1 MLVSPPYGGRRDGRL
16 KARLEDS
23 RVDRDAV
30 ASRGSRLA
38 ARLAAPLG
46 ARSILAPIFAF
57 SLALGVVGPTIA
69 ADATPQGAEATD
81 DRLSFV
87 EIAYRN
93 RAELQRIASRFQHLI
108 VDRAARTARTEAS
121 AEEIAEL
128 QRAGFRVVVDAAA
141 TQTIRDAETAIANG
155 RFGTRSISGYACY
168 RTVEETYATIDQ
180 LVANKPALASVT
192 NIGPTWLK
200 SRGAGGYDMKVLRLT
215 NSATNA
221 SRPNK
226 PPMVMFGSIHAREY
240 TPAELLTRFA
250 EWLVN
255 GYGTD
260 PEATWLMDNYTFHLI
275 LQANPDGRKKAETGL
290 SWRKNV
296 NNTNGSCSAN
306 SVGIDLNRNFPFHW
320 NITGGVGSS
329 GNACAETYRGPSAQS
344 EPESQNLVRLVAGTP
359 GAGGA
364 YSGGI
369 FPDRR
374 GDAATSA
381 APDDYQGLFLD
392 IHSYSQLVLWSWG
405 DTTAQAPNGPA
416 LRTLGRRMA
425 YFNGY
430 RPQQSDELYATDGTT
445 DDTMYGL
452 LGVPSYT
459 IELGV
464 SFFESCTTFTSSTLP
479 KNLAALKY
487 AARNLTAPYRYP
499 SGPNTVSVS
508 SSSAS
513 VAAGTPVTISAILD
527 DSQFNQTNGT
537 ETTQAIASAKLYV
550 DVPPWEVGASG
561 LTMAASDGSFNATR
575 ETVAATLNTTGL
587 TAGPHLIYVQG
598 TDAAGKPGTP
608 NAAILTITGGG
619 GGGNVAPTANFTVAA
634 TGLTAN
640 FTDTSTDSDG
650 SIASRSW
657 NFGDGTTST
666 AANPSKTYAA
676 AGTYNVV
683 LTVTDNGGLTASKTQ
698 AVTVSGGGGAQTYT
712 NAVDVAIADNATV
725 ESSIV
730 VSGRTGNAPSA
741 TPVAVSIVH
750 TYIGD
755 LKVDLV
761 APDGSVYVL
770 HNRTGGSAD
779 NINSTYTVNVS
790 TEALNGTWKLRV
802 NDNATQDTGY
812 IDSWSITF

>member
-1 MLVSPPYGGRRDGRL
+1 MLVSPPHERCRDVRNGVR
-16 KARLEDS
+16 S
-23 RVDRDAV
+23 RA
-30 ASRGSRLA
+30 SRLA
-38 ARLAAPLG
+38 AGFAFALVLTLGAAWPALAADPSQPS
-46 ARSILAPIFAF
+46 AQ
-57 SLALGVVGPTIA
+57 
-69 ADATPQGAEATD
+69 TPD

-87 EIAYRN
+87 SIAYRN
-93 RAELQRIASRFQHLI
+93 RAQLQQIASRFQHMI
-108 VDRAARTARTEAS
+108 VDRAARVARTEAS

-128 QRAGFRVVVDAAA
+128 ERAGFRVTIDQAA
-141 TQTIRDAETAIANG
+141 TATIRNAESAIASG

-168 RTVEETYATIDQ
+168 RTVEETYTTIDQ
-180 LVANKPALASVT
+180 LVANKPALASVS
-192 NIGPTWLK
+192 NIGPSWLK
-200 SRGAGGYDMKVLRLT
+200 SRGTGGYDMKVLRLT

-226 PPMVMFGSIHAREY
+226 PPMVVFGSIHAREY
-240 TPAELLTRFA
+240 TPAELVTRFA

-255 GYGTD
+255 GHGSD
-260 PEATWLMDNYTFHLI
+260 AEATWLMDNYTFYLV

-296 NNTNGSCSAN
+296 NNTNGTCSAN

-320 NITGGVGSS
+320 NTVVGGSS
-329 GNACAETYRGPSAQS
+329 GNSCAETYRGPVVQS
-344 EPESQNLVRLVAGTP
+344 EPETQNLMRLVAGTP
-359 GAGGA
+359 GAGGT

-405 DTTAQAPNGPA
+405 DTTALAPNGPA

-425 YFNGY
+425 FFNGY
-430 RPQQSDELYATDGTT
+430 RPQQSNELYGTDGTT

-508 SSSAS
+508 TSIAS

-550 DVPPWEVGASG
+550 DVPPWEVGANG
-561 LTMAASDGSFNATR
+561 LAMTASDGSFNTTR
-575 ETVAATLNTTGL
+575 ETVTATLNTTGL
-587 TAGPHLIYVQG
+587 AVGRHLVYVQG
-598 TDAAGKPGTP
+598 TDAAGKPGAP

-619 GGGNVAPTANFTVAA
+619 GGGNIAPTANFTVAS

-650 SIASRSW
+650 TIASRSW
-657 NFGDGTTST
+657 SFGDGTLST
-666 AANPSKTYAA
+666 AANPSKTYST

-683 LTVTDNGGLTASKTQ
+683 LTVTDNGGLSASKTQ
-698 AVTVSGGGGAQTYT
+698 AVTVSGGGGSAQTYT
-712 NAVDVAIADNATV
+712 NAVDVTIADNATV

-761 APDGSVYVL
+761 APDGSIYVL

-779 NINSTYTVNVS
+779 NINTTYTVNVS

-802 NDNATQDTGY
+802 NDNATQDAGY

>member
-1 MLVSPPYGGRRDGRL
+1 MLVSPPHGGRR
-16 KARLEDS
+16 ADS
-23 RVDRDAV
+23 AAV
-30 ASRGSRLA
+30 ASRFSRFA
-38 ARLAAPLG
+38 ARLGFAPM
-46 ARSILAPIFAF
+46 FAL
-57 SLALGVVGPTIA
+57 SLALGAVQPAAA
-69 ADATPQGAEATD
+69 ADSTPTGAETTD

-87 EIAYRN
+87 GIAYRN
-93 RAELQRIASRFQHLI
+93 RAQLQQIASRFQHMI
-108 VDRAARTARTEAS
+108 VDRTARVARTEAS
-121 AEEIAEL
+121 AAEIAEL
-128 QRAGFRVVVDAAA
+128 ERAGFRVTIDQAA
-141 TQTIRDAETAIANG
+141 TDTIRNAEAAIANG

-168 RTVEETYATIDQ
+168 RTVEETYTTIDQ
-180 LVANKPALASVT
+180 LVASKPALASAS

-200 SRGAGGYDMKVLRLT
+200 SRGTGGYDMKVIRLT

-260 PEATWLMDNYTFHLI
+260 AEATWLMDNYTFYLV

-296 NNTNGSCSAN
+296 DNTNGACSAN

-344 EPESQNLVRLVAGTP
+344 EPETQNLVRLVAGTP

-364 YSGGI
+364 YTGGI

-374 GDAATSA
+374 ADAATSA

-405 DTTAQAPNGPA
+405 DTATQAPNGPA

-487 AARNLTAPYRYP
+487 AARTLTAPYRYP
-499 SGPNTVSVS
+499 SGPNAVSVS
-508 SSSAS
+508 TSVASA
-513 VAAGTPVTISAILD
+513 AAGTPVTITAILD

-537 ETTQAIASAKLYV
+537 ETTQAIASAKIYV

-561 LTMAASDGSFNATR
+561 IAMSASDGSFNASR
-575 ETVAATLNTTGL
+575 ETATATLNTTGL
-587 TAGPHLIYVQG
+587 AAGRHLIYVQS
-598 TDAAGKPGTP
+598 TDAAGSAGAP
-608 NAAILTITGGG
+608 NAAILTITGG

-712 NAVDVAIADNATV
+712 NAADVTIVDNATV

>member
-1 MLVSPPYGGRRDGRL
+1 MT
-16 KARLEDS
+16 ARLLLPAALLLS
-23 RVDRDAV
+23 
-30 ASRGSRLA
+30 LA
-38 ARLAAPLG
+38 TPAAP
-46 ARSILAPIFAF
+46 AAERIAPAVD
-57 SLALGVVGPTIA
+57 AAAAPTVGPA
-69 ADATPQGAEATD
+69 AD
-81 DRLSFV
+81 DRLNFV
-87 EIAYRN
+87 VIRYRD
-93 RAELQRIASRFQHLI
+93 RAQLQSLASRFQHLI
-108 VDRAARTARTEAS
+108 VDRKARTVRTEAT
-121 AEEIAEL
+121 AAEIATL
-128 QRAGFRVVVDAAA
+128 RRMGMSVVVDRTA
-141 TQTIRDAETAIANG
+141 TDRIRTVETAMVER
-155 RFGTRSISGYACY
+155 RFGTKSISGYACY
-168 RTVEETYATIDQ
+168 RTVEETYTTIDQ
-180 LVANKPALASVT
+180 LVASKPALASVS

-200 SRGAGGYDMKVLRLT
+200 SRNTGGYDMKVLRLT

-221 SRPNK
+221 TRPNK
-226 PPMVMFGSIHAREY
+226 PPMVLFGSIHAREY
-240 TPAELLTRFA
+240 TPAELVTRFG

-260 PEATWLMDNYTFHLI
+260 PEATWLMDNYTFYLV

-296 NNTNGSCSAN
+296 DNSNGSCSAN

-320 NITGGVGSS
+320 NTVAGGSS
-329 GNACAETYRGPSAQS
+329 GSACAETYRGPLAQS
-344 EPESQNLVRLVAGTP
+344 EPETQNLMRLVAGTP
-359 GAGGA
+359 GASGV

-374 GDAATSA
+374 GDTSTSA
-381 APDDYQGLFLD
+381 APEDTQGLFMD

-405 DTTAQAPNGPA
+405 DTTALAPNGPA

-430 RPQQSDELYATDGTT
+430 RPQQSNELYGTDGTT

-464 SFFESCTTFTSSTLP
+464 AFFESCSTFTSSTLP
-479 KNLAALKY
+479 KNLDALKY

-508 SSSAS
+508 TSSAS
-513 VAAGTPVTISAILD
+513 VPAGTPVTISAILD

-537 ETTQAIASAKLYV
+537 ETTHAIASAKLYL
-550 DVPPWEVGASG
+550 DVPPWEAGATGIAMS
-561 LTMAASDGSFNATR
+561 ASDGSFNATR
-575 ETVAATLNTTGL
+575 ETVTASLGTTGL
-587 TAGPHLIYVQG
+587 AAGRHIVYVQG
-598 TDAAGKPGTP
+598 TDASGKPGTP
-608 NAAILTITGGG
+608 NAVLLDIGGGG
-619 GGGNVAPTANFTVAA
+619 GGGNTAPVANFT
-634 TGLTAN
+634 TMLSGLTAN

-650 SIASRSW
+650 TIASRSW

-666 AANPSKTYAA
+666 AINPSKTYAA
-676 AGTYNVV
+676 AGTYTVT
-683 LTVTDNGGLTASKTQ
+683 LTVTDNGGLSHTKTQ
-698 AVTVSGGGGAQTYT
+698 SIVVTSGGTQTYSNGT
-712 NAVDVAIADNATV
+712 DVAITDNATV
-725 ESSIV
+725 NSTLA
-730 VSGRTGNAPSA
+730 VSGRTGNAGSA
-741 TPVAVSIVH
+741 VPVVVNIVH

-779 NINSTYTVNVS
+779 NINTTYTVNLS
-790 TEALNGTWKLRV
+790 TEALNGTWTLRV
-802 NDNATQDTGY
+802 NDNASSDTGR

>member
-1 MLVSPPYGGRRDGRL
+1 MT
-16 KARLEDS
+16 ARL
-23 RVDRDAV
+23 
-30 ASRGSRLA
+30 LLPA
-38 ARLAAPLG
+38 ALLLCLAAPLSDT
-46 ARSILAPIFAF
+46 ALA
-57 SLALGVVGPTIA
+57 
-69 ADATPQGAEATD
+69 ATPDAGAPSTED
-81 DRLSFV
+81 ERPVFV
-87 EIAYRN
+87 TIQYRN
-93 RAELQRIASRFQHLI
+93 RAQLQSLASRFQHMI
-108 VDRAARTARTEAS
+108 VDRAQRTVRTEATLADIDAIRRS
-121 AEEIAEL
+121 
-128 QRAGFRVVVDAAA
+128 GMRVDIDQAS
-141 TQTIRDAETAIANG
+141 TDRIRSAETAMSG
-155 RFGTRSISGYACY
+155 GGFGTRSISGYACY
-168 RTVEETYATIDQ
+168 RTVEETYSTIDQ
-180 LVANKPALASVT
+180 LVANKPALASVS

-200 SRGAGGYDMKVLRLT
+200 SRNTGGYDMKVLRLT

-221 SRPNK
+221 TRPNK

-240 TPAELLTRFA
+240 TPAELLTRFG

-255 GYGTD
+255 GYGSD
-260 PEATWLMDNYTFHLI
+260 PEATWLMDNYTFYLV

-320 NITGGVGSS
+320 NTVAGGSS
-329 GNACAETYRGPSAQS
+329 GNACVETYRGPLAQS
-344 EPESQNLVRLVAGTP
+344 EPETQNLMRLVAGTP
-359 GAGGA
+359 NASGV
-364 YSGGI
+364 YSGGL

-374 GDAATSA
+374 SDGNTSA
-381 APDDYQGLFLD
+381 APDDYQGMFLD

-405 DTTAQAPNGPA
+405 DTTSPAPNSTA

-430 RPQQSDELYATDGTT
+430 RPQQSNELYGTDGTT

-464 SFFESCTTFTSSTLP
+464 SFFESCSTFTSSTLP
-479 KNLAALKY
+479 NNLASLKY

-508 SSSAS
+508 ASSAS
-513 VAAGTPVTISAILD
+513 VPAGTPVTISAILD

-537 ETTQAIASAKLYV
+537 ETTQAIASAKLYL
-550 DVPPWEVGASG
+550 DLPPWEAGATGIAMS
-561 LTMAASDGSFNATR
+561 ASDGSFNATR
-575 ETVAATLNTTGL
+575 ETVTASLGTTGL
-587 TAGPHLIYVQG
+587 AAGRHIVYVQG

-608 NAAILTITGGG
+608 NAVLLTITGGG
-619 GGGNVAPTANFTVAA
+619 GGGNVAPVANFSSTAS
-634 TGLTAN
+634 GLTAT

-650 SIASRSW
+650 SIAARSW

-666 AANPSKTYAA
+666 ATNPSRTYAA
-676 AGTYNVV
+676 AGTYNVS
-683 LTVTDNGGLTASKTQ
+683 LTVTDNGGLTNTKTQ
-698 AVTVSGGGGAQTYT
+698 SVTVSSGGAQTYT
-712 NAVDVAIADNATV
+712 NGTDVAIGDNTTV
-725 ESSIV
+725 ESPIT

-741 TPVAVSIVH
+741 TPVLVNIVH
-750 TYIGD
+750 TYKGD

-770 HNRTGGSAD
+770 HNRSGGSAD
-779 NINSTYTVNVS
+779 NINTTYTVNLS
-790 TEALNGTWKLRV
+790 TEVLNGTWKLRV
-802 NDNATQDTGY
+802 NDNATGDTGR